1 MPDYPPSGALF
12 TNTRKTSDKHPD
24 YTGSLEISMDVLKV
38 LVEQAKSGQS
48 IKMDIAGW
56 KKTSK
61 AGKTFLSILANKPY
75 EKKQQESSS
84 FDDAPF

>member
-38 LVEQAKSGQS
+38 LVEQAKSGQP

-61 AGKTFLSILANKPY
+61 AGKSFLSILANKPY
-75 EKKQQESSS
+75 EKKQESSS
-84 FDDAPF
+84 FDDSPF